1 MKTAIKDSID
11 LDRLVD
17 YRAEYTAVIEK
28 YQISGDNLT
37 GLCPFHQD
45 RENSFSVDLITGKWH
60 CFSEDEGGNFVSF
73 WAKYHGYGD
82 DTKRAYKEIL
92 SKYGVDADARRQ
104 QVKQVKAAQRRD
116 ELTDYTLKQYAF
128 EKRLPEKWLAED
140 CHLSTERDR
149 DGHVWLKIPYIGE
162 DGQVATYRK
171 RYGGK
176 QFRWRQGSSGK
187 ICLYGAWRLPEIC
200 KKGYAVLVEGESD
213 THSLWYMGI
222 PAIGVAGAAMFKPE
236 QATDLQDLTLYIHQE
251 PDKGGETFVQKTCT
265 GLRRGEF
272 IGEVKLWSCSK
283 LGVKDPSDL
292 YIKYGQ
298 QDAARMIREALE
310 SAEPID
316 IAEEPIPEAV
326 AGAPLHLRQPEGWI
340 YSEKGISLIDEK
352 KYAPVLVC
360 RTPMILTKRIKSVE
374 TREEKIE
381 VAFKRD
387 GQWTSA
393 IFPRSIVFSN
403 RGILELTGL
412 GCTVTSENAKQVVK
426 FLGALE
432 AENIDIIP
440 KADAISTFGWQSGR
454 RFMPGKAD
462 NLVLDIDSTQQGLAA
477 AYCQN
482 GTLERWVENMA
493 PHRQRHKFRFIL
505 AASFAAPLLRIV
517 KQRIFFVYNWGGSKG
532 GKTATLKA
540 ALSAWGDP
548 ERLMTSF
555 NATAVGLERT
565 ASFFC
570 DLPLGIDERQLAS
583 SNKNDLVQKIYMIAS
598 GTGKIRGNK
607 GGGLQTTHQW
617 RTVALATGEEPIG
630 DETTMTGVSTRVLE
644 IYGGPFDNER
654 EASDMY
660 GKVTADHGWAGPE
673 FIRHIIALTDKD
685 ICEAYERMRSY
696 VNAVSGGK
704 NGSHVAGVAVVAL
717 ADAMADSWLFCA
729 GTGPTEEPVP
739 EFLQVLGIRPDSWAA
754 AKEMA
759 ANILAQQ
766 VENNAS
772 DVNEN
777 AVQYVVDW
785 VLSNRAYF
793 GSSVI
798 GTCLGFTSDSG
809 DTVYIYPSMLTQ
821 ALSKAGFS
829 ARKTIK
835 YMADRGLISEMT
847 DKTGKKTYSVIRR
860 FGSRSSRFVEFFIGK
875 LTESVDII
883 EAMEDEYDERPVPE
897 GIPAQLAIGSGFIPI
912 EEDGNEALPF

>member
-1 MKTAIKDSID
+1 MAARDMID
-11 LDRLVD
+11 IDRIVD

-45 RENSFSVDLITGKWH
+45 RENSFSADLVTGKWH
-60 CFSEDEGGNFVSF
+60 CFAEDEGGNFVTF

-92 SKYGVDADARRQ
+92 SKYGVDTEAQRQ
-104 QVKQVKAAQRRD
+104 QVKQARAAQRR
-116 ELTDYTLKQYAF
+116 EGLTDYTLKQYSF
-128 EKRLPEKWLAED
+128 EKRLPENFLVET

-162 DGQVATYRK
+162 DGQAATYRK

-187 ICLYGAWRLPEIC
+187 ICLYGEWRLPEIRE
-200 KKGYAVLVEGESD
+200 KGYAVLVEGESD

-222 PAIGVAGAAMFKPE
+222 PAIGVAGAVMFKPE
-236 QATDLQDLTLYIHQE
+236 QAAALQDLTLYIHRE
-251 PDKGGETFVQKTCT
+251 PDKGGETFVQKTCA
-265 GLRRGEF
+265 GLRKGEF
-272 IGEVKLWSCSK
+272 IGQVKVWSCSK

-292 YIKYGQ
+292 YIKHGQ
-298 QDAARMIREALE
+298 TDAANMIREALKG
-310 SAEPID
+310 AEPID
-316 IAEEPIPEAV
+316 ISEDPIPETV

-352 KYAPVLVC
+352 KYAPVPVC
-360 RTPMILTKRIKSVE
+360 RTPLILTKRIKSIE

-454 RFMPGKAD
+454 RFMPGKED
-462 NLVLDIDSTQQGLAA
+462 DLVLDIDSTQQGLAA

-548 ERLMTSF
+548 DRIMTSF
-555 NATAVGLERT
+555 NATMVGLERT
-565 ASFFC
+565 AEFCC
-570 DLPLGIDERQLAS
+570 DLPMGIDERQMGSSRPEDLA
-583 SNKNDLVQKIYMIAS
+583 KIIYMIAS
-598 GTGKIRGNK
+598 GTGKVRGSK
-607 GGGLQTTHQW
+607 SGGIQPIHQW
-617 RTVALATGEEPIG
+617 RTVAIATGEEPIG
-630 DETTMTGVSTRVLE
+630 NETTMTGVSTRMLE
-644 IYGGPFDNER
+644 IYGGPFDSEA
-654 EASDMY
+654 EASAMY
-660 GKVTADHGWAGPE
+660 GHVATDHGWAGPE
-673 FIRHIIALTDKD
+673 FIRRVIDLSDKD

-704 NGSHVAGVAVVAL
+704 NGSHIAGVAVVAL
-717 ADAMADSWLFCA
+717 ADAMADSWLFC
-729 GTGPTEEPVP
+729 GGLGPPEEPVP
-739 EFLQVLGIRPDSWAA
+739 EFLQVLGIRSESWTA

-777 AVQYVVDW
+777 AVQYAVDW
-785 VLSNRAYF
+785 VLSNQAYF
-793 GSSVI
+793 GSNAI
-798 GTCLGFTSDSG
+798 GTCLGFTSPNG
-809 DTVYIYPSMLTQ
+809 DIAYIYPSVLTQ
-821 ALSKAGFS
+821 ALTKAGFS
-829 ARKTIK
+829 ARKAMA
-835 YMADRGLISEMT
+835 YMADQGLIST
-847 DKTGKKTYSVIRR
+847 SSTKDGKKVYSITKR
-860 FGSRSSRFVEFFIGK
+860 FNGKKPRVVEFFIGK
-875 LTESVDII
+875 LVEKDTDDPI

-897 GIPAQLAIGSGFIPI
+897 DAAEQLEMGSAFIPI

>member
-1 MKTAIKDSID
+1 M
-11 LDRLVD
+11 
-17 YRAEYTAVIEK
+17 
-28 YQISGDNLT
+28 
-37 GLCPFHQD
+37 
-45 RENSFSVDLITGKWH
+45 
-60 CFSEDEGGNFVSF
+60 
-73 WAKYHGYGD
+73 
-82 DTKRAYKEIL
+82 
-92 SKYGVDADARRQ
+92 
-104 QVKQVKAAQRRD
+104 
-116 ELTDYTLKQYAF
+116 
-128 EKRLPEKWLAED
+128 
-140 CHLSTERDR
+140 
-149 DGHVWLKIPYIGE
+149 
-162 DGQVATYRK
+162 
-171 RYGGK
+171 
-176 QFRWRQGSSGK
+176 
-187 ICLYGAWRLPEIC
+187 
-200 KKGYAVLVEGESD
+200 
-213 THSLWYMGI
+213 
-222 PAIGVAGAAMFKPE
+222 
-236 QATDLQDLTLYIHQE
+236 
-251 PDKGGETFVQKTCT
+251 
-265 GLRRGEF
+265 
-272 IGEVKLWSCSK
+272 
-283 LGVKDPSDL
+283 
-292 YIKYGQ
+292 
-298 QDAARMIREALE
+298 
-310 SAEPID
+310 
-316 IAEEPIPEAV
+316 
-326 AGAPLHLRQPEGWI
+326 
-340 YSEKGISLIDEK
+340 
-352 KYAPVLVC
+352 
-360 RTPMILTKRIKSVE
+360 
-374 TREEKIE
+374 
-381 VAFKRD
+381 AFKRD